1 MTMIWRITFNVYLC
15 EHVSIFVCK
24 CFTGSSFVYI
34 EQFKLSTYKKEL
46 RFCPFFFEFF
56 PEGFLQASMEQFDF
70 IDY

>member
-1 MTMIWRITFNVYLC
+1 
-15 EHVSIFVCK
+15 VSIFVCK